1 MLFDLPLPEWYHGD
15 ALARGTS
22 KHLETAWH
30 AQKIAIFPLRSLDG
44 RYSAGIPQQA
54 SLPPLHR

>member
-1 MLFDLPLPEWYHGD
+1 LPLPEWYHGD

-22 KHLETAWH
+22 KYLETAWH

-44 RYSAGIPQQA
+44 RYSAGIPEQA